1 MGMQLGDPT
10 MRDGEVA
17 PTAAPPPPPAP
28 TAPPKYSP
36 DGVHF
41 MRTTQQV
48 QVQLSQMAD
57 QKANML
63 LGVTFVIFTIT
74 VGQAN
79 AGNTQLPVLV
89 LGGAAFV
96 AALLAVLAVLPAVK
110 VPPRPEGVAN
120 MLFFGS
126 FTQLSEEEYVRRMCE
141 ITRDSRTIYEAFAH
155 DIYQNGRV
163 LAGKKYKLLGY
174 AYRVLLVGLIASMAA
189 FILPLVIAAV
199 RG

>member
-1 MGMQLGDPT
+1 
-10 MRDGEVA
+10 MRDGELA
-17 PTAAPPPPPAP
+17 PAVVPTEAPK
-28 TAPPKYSP
+28 KYSA

-57 QKANML
+57 TKANML

-96 AALLAVLAVLPAVK
+96 SAVLAVLAVLPAVK
-110 VPPRPEGVAN
+110 APPRPSGVAN

-126 FTQLSEEEYVRRMCE
+126 FTQLSEDEYVQRMCE
-141 ITRDSRTIYEAFAH
+141 IVGDSRTIYEAFAH

-163 LAGKKYKLLGY
+163 LAGKKYRLLGY
-174 AYRVLLVGLIASMAA
+174 AYRVLLTGLVASMLTFLLP
-189 FILPLVIAAV
+189 FILEAVI
-199 RG
+199 G

>member
-1 MGMQLGDPT
+1 MPCGDFVGVLA
-10 MRDGEVA
+10 MHDGE
-17 PTAAPPPPPAP
+17 AAPVAKPAV
-28 TAPPKYSP
+28 APKYSA

-57 QKANML
+57 MKANML
-63 LGVTFVIFTIT
+63 LGVTFLIFTIT

-89 LGGAAFV
+89 LGGSAFV
-96 AALLAVLAVLPAVK
+96 AAILAVLAVLPAVK
-110 VPPRPEGVAN
+110 APPRPTGVAN
-120 MLFFGS
+120 MIFFGS
-126 FTQLSEEEYVRRMCE
+126 FTQLSEEEYVERMIE
-141 ITRDSRTIYEAFAH
+141 IAGDSRTVYEAFAH

-174 AYRVLLVGLIASMAA
+174 AYRVLLMGLLASMAS
-189 FILPLVIAAV
+189 FLLPLLIAAV